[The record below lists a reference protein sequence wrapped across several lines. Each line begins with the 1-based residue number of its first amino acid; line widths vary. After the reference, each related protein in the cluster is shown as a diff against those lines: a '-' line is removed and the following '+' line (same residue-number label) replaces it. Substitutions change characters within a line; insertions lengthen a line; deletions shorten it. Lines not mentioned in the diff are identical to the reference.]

1 MYSDDIIQDSSDHR
15 GRARESLVQRSTY
28 ELWRSG
34 LRVEH
39 MDGRSVVKPY
49 KSVILI
55 LLCPGELFG
64 NVAVAFICDLLGVIM
79 NVDN

>member
-1 MYSDDIIQDSSDHR
+1 MISYKIAAII
-15 GRARESLVQRSTY
+15 V
-28 ELWRSG
+28 
-34 LRVEH
+34 VEH
-39 MDGRSVVKPY
+39 VTLSYKEVLTNSGDVWITCGAHGRSVVKPY

-64 NVAVAFICDLLGVIM
+64 NVAVAFICDLLGRIM